1 MKLIKR
7 IIADIRGPGMT
18 DKEADMMVNKELID
32 LQTNQDGTC
41 NPNIVINDINEVT
54 KDSGIMVF
62 IVMYDDKGLDVKA
75 AKA

>member
-18 DKEADMMVNKELID
+18 DQEADMMVNKELIE
-32 LQTNQDGTC
+32 LQTNQDGSR
-41 NPNIVINDINEVT
+41 NPNIIIKEIKEVT

-62 IVMYDDKGLDVKA
+62 VVMYEDKGLDIKA
-75 AKA
+75 